1 MPSLGL
7 ALRRTRSP
15 RRRAPRRRRA
25 DGRRSGSGARI
36 DKLVRPRDGHAGRR
50 EVLVE
55 RHARGRD
62 GLERCAEHGRE
73 MCVGPPPVA
82 ARTRVG
88 GRVGEPTVAGRVAD
102 RLRDC
107 ISATRASRSAA
118 AASTR
123 ARKDL
128 AAFPPERPARK
139 PSVAKYSSGADG
151 CGNIDA
157 GAVAGRAG
165 HARRGS
171 TGRRGR

>member
-1 MPSLGL
+1 
-7 ALRRTRSP
+7 
-15 RRRAPRRRRA
+15 
-25 DGRRSGSGARI
+25 
-36 DKLVRPRDGHAGRR
+36 
-50 EVLVE
+50 
-55 RHARGRD
+55 
-62 GLERCAEHGRE
+62 
-73 MCVGPPPVA
+73 MCVGPAPVA

-88 GRVGEPTVAGRVAD
+88 GRVGDPTVAGRVAD

-128 AAFPPERPARK
+128 AAFPPERLARK
-139 PSVAKYSSGADG
+139 PSVAKYSSGADD

-165 HARRGS
+165 HAS
-171 TGRRGR
+171 FVETGRRREVRGRSKRSTGNGAVKKAPSPYEGISSDNEGGSAGGGGAAFATTGAASTASLFTISPKLPSTSLKPWRS